1 MGRIK
6 IPMVKLSLSHLPFMF
21 SKDHFSQIKYNA
33 SSGNEGERF
42 NVVFGLI
49 GFDLWHIHLP

>member
-1 MGRIK
+1 
-6 IPMVKLSLSHLPFMF
+6 MVKLSLSHLPFMF

-42 NVVFGLI
+42 SVVFGLI